1 MECYLEVHCG
11 LCFNRFASILS
22 MSANIIVILMA
33 ACSCKAQLCIIT
45 ILCLGAH
52 SVMVQLVQLDLR

>member
-1 MECYLEVHCG
+1 
-11 LCFNRFASILS
+11 